1 MIRILLVDDH
11 AIVREG
17 IKLIVNKIKDFIIV
31 GEYSNG
37 LEWINNFDAVK
48 SDIVLCDIDM
58 PQMDGIQATKQALAM
73 DPDLK
78 IMILS
83 MHMESDYYYDALLA
97 GVKGFIL
104 KQSSSTDLEK
114 GIRRVFSGQT
124 FFSEEL
130 LYKAVIENEADRKK
144 NNKIELNE
152 DDLILLTNICKGYSN
167 KQLADELCVS
177 IKTIEKN
184 KSKLMRKTDTVNNA
198 GLIVWAVKSKIV
210 KL

>member
-37 LEWINNFDAVK
+37 LVWINNFNAVK

-73 DPDLK
+73 DSDLK